1 MQKVQIFRGMT
12 LVYIAAGI
20 GCFFITRVVFRNILL
35 IVYNLEHDRPRCHN
49 VVVDLVC
56 FSNDYRIIPIH

>member
-1 MQKVQIFRGMT
+1 MQKVHIFRGMT

-35 IVYNLEHDRPRCHN
+35 IVYNIEHDRPRCHS

-56 FSNDYRIIPIH
+56 FSNDYRIIPIE